1 MPSRKRNER
10 TMVERVANEL
20 IEASTQK
27 VLLSR
32 RKRIHIRWQRQI
44 KRLLTIDGKR
54 ERVCQEVI
62 S

>member
-1 MPSRKRNER
+1 
-10 TMVERVANEL
+10 MVERVANEL

-44 KRLLTIDGKR
+44 KRLLTIDG
-54 ERVCQEVI
+54 
-62 S
+62 